1 MTESF
6 PIEIRPTS
14 FDPKRAASEFL
25 PLLECCYLFTRD
37 QPYRLP
43 EGYQLLSLLVADA
56 IGLQAIA
63 LGETH
68 PEAQGDARAMV
79 VAAAHPDR
87 FGIAVRHRSSGAI
100 LVGFRGTLVP
110 SEWLRSL
117 AAFPEHYRMVP
128 DFGTVHLGFHAL
140 YNCIRTSLFEAL
152 HAVSRSVPVTLI
164 GHNLGGA
171 LATLAA
177 PDIGRNLPLDSLSV
191 CTFGAPRVGFG
202 DFRAAFDRSI
212 HCCHRV
218 ANQFD
223 IAPHL
228 PTIAMGWRHV
238 GEALELDGNVDEAH
252 SLTAYLT
259 GLGALQSPSLGV
271 GAASSEP
278 SAVVVP

>member
-14 FDPKRAASEFL
+14 FNPKRAALEFL
-25 PLLECCYLFTRD
+25 PLLECCYLFARD

-43 EGYQLLSLLVADA
+43 EGYQLLALLVADA
-56 IGLQAIA
+56 IGLQAMT
-63 LGETH
+63 LGERH
-68 PEAQGDARAMV
+68 PEAQGDARSMV

-87 FGIAVRHRSSGAI
+87 FGIVVRHRSSGSI

-110 SEWLRSL
+110 SEWLRNL
-117 AAFPEHYRMVP
+117 AAFPQPYEFVP

-140 YNCIRTSLFEAL
+140 YDCVRTSLFEAL
-152 HAVSRSVPVTLI
+152 HAVSRTVPVTLI

-177 PDIGRNLPLDSLSV
+177 PDVARNLPIDSLSV

-202 DFRAAFDRSI
+202 DFREASDRAI
-212 HCCHRV
+212 RCCHRV

-223 IAPHL
+223 ITPHL
-228 PTIAMGWRHV
+228 PTIATGWRHV
-238 GEALELDGNVDEAH
+238 GESLEVDGNVDEPN

-259 GLGALQSPSLGV
+259 GLGALQTPSLGPES
-271 GAASSEP
+271 ASSEP